1 MATVNT
7 SSEANKDTVSLD
19 KIQAIASSL
28 GVKIA
33 PEDLTDWHALLA
45 SNQDSIDIV
54 HGLSDYL
61 PTVDLD
67 RFPRTN
73 IHRPEPSDNEGNAWA
88 TKVTI
93 EGVAE
98 GTLRGMSIALKDNIA
113 VKYVPMLFGTDL
125 FADYVPDVDAGKKP
139 IHRLFE
145 VQMLTG

>member
-7 SSEANKDTVSLD
+7 ASEANKDTVSLD

-33 PEDLTDWHALLA
+33 PEDLADWHALLA

-67 RFPRTN
+67 RFPQTN
-73 IHRPEPSDNEGNAWA
+73 IHRPEPSDNEGNA
-88 TKVTI
+88 
-93 EGVAE
+93 
-98 GTLRGMSIALKDNIA
+98 
-113 VKYVPMLFGTDL
+113 
-125 FADYVPDVDAGKKP
+125 
-139 IHRLFE
+139 
-145 VQMLTG
+145 